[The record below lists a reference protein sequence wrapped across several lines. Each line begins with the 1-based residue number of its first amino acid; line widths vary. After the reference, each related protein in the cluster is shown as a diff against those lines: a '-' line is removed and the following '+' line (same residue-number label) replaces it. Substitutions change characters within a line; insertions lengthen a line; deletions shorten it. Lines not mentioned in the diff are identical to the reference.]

1 MHGLSGSI
9 FTMTWLVIE
18 TNKTIHECTLD
29 EMLCTILDILVSFA
43 QSIVRTNLSD
53 RQLNKIMHAKTWC
66 LLLLALTI
74 SVADRASVGKSTNST
89 IGSMF
94 VADHYPFLTGH
105 LGFQTF
111 HSVAFIDW
119 YLAHCIVLQNPKI
132 LLFDEATRLV
142 QFKNTSFPI
151 WHYILVE
158 SLIFHPPP
166 QPQKTFHKVIIVVLN
181 FSSLWMSTDLE
192 TSTLCNRTV
201 FCRWISKQ
209 QVMI

>member
-1 MHGLSGSI
+1 MYEIFVSKLIFIFDASDVAYITWCESHLWWEKWITIPNSYGMHGLSGSI

-29 EMLCTILDILVSFA
+29 VMLCTIIDILVSFA

-74 SVADRASVGKSTNST
+74 SVADRASVAKSTNST

-105 LGFQTF
+105 LGFLTF
-111 HSVAFIDW
+111 NSVSFIDW
-119 YLAHCIVLQNPKI
+119 YQKHCIVL
-132 LLFDEATRLV
+132 
-142 QFKNTSFPI
+142 
-151 WHYILVE
+151 
-158 SLIFHPPP
+158 
-166 QPQKTFHKVIIVVLN
+166 
-181 FSSLWMSTDLE
+181 
-192 TSTLCNRTV
+192 
-201 FCRWISKQ
+201 
-209 QVMI
+209 